1 MSHRSRFLL
10 TVSLSLF
17 ILCGLTLTSKRP
29 LVVSASA
36 QMEEVEVTDDLV
48 ITHNV
53 RLHPGVY
60 HLQDRNRDGIIKIE
74 EDGITL
80 DGSDVVIISD
90 DGSGN
95 PEGEGIG
102 IVMNKHNDLTL
113 SNFDIEGY
121 RYGVEIENAKNVL
134 IEQASVSG
142 SLYGVRIQS
151 AQNVLIQNSD
161 ISGNH
166 KDITS
171 CGLDIGLGEY
181 YGGGILFVN
190 VTDSVVRDN
199 TLTNQSTGLEM
210 IDSSGNQA
218 LNNLTSSGPAGNET
232 QQNSC
237 WGIRLQGST
246 DNLLRGNIA
255 DYVDRQRYL
264 RDPVICPC
272 DPCQQCPD
280 TCNPACCPTY
290 LDSGDSAGI
299 LLVSGS
305 NHNQIISNSMLYS
318 GDGFFIGNSYER
330 ASNNNYVYGN
340 DGSFSP
346 HNAFEATY
354 SDGNIFDRNFASH
367 SDYGFWLG
375 LSYNGH
381 VRRNEIMGNT
391 NNGIAIDR
399 GHDNEINHNFISRNN
414 APGIRLWADGGT
426 GSSNYDIHHNNIT
439 SNNIGLAV
447 ENTTGVSTYRN
458 QIRSNNNRNVQTTNV
473 SSPTDISHNNLP
485 CENSITATDN
495 LAYGKSATASVD
507 SGTAA
512 RAVDGIVFSEN
523 HAWSPGHVEAGQ
535 YWQVDLGNVYNI
547 SEIVLFPYYGNLHDF
562 PYSYHINVA
571 TDKNCSSWNATP
583 LVTELNRAH
592 RQETAYDFPST
603 PARCLRLVSDDVP
616 PREWI
621 QMSEFAVYA
630 DTGHYP
636 VDCRYAFDNTTTTSI
651 AAPRNW
657 WGTTDPAQ
665 IMQLILGQ
673 VTYTPF
679 LLEPIPASSGADGPH
694 LDGWATTTPLP
705 QAEAAPFLDN
715 GVIRGQQ
722 LIFYNNRVYVF
733 GGQKAGNALLQD
745 VSYNFIRPDG
755 TLRPNGWTS
764 ATPLPGAFYDHVVLR
779 VGNHVYLITG
789 AAGATA
795 VYYATLQADGSL
807 SAWTS
812 TEPLNP
818 SRQSFAAVAY
828 GNYIYAAGG
837 NSGGMRDFVKFTSVR
852 PDGSLNPWTET
863 TALPAAMQ
871 AHTLAAYDDYLYV
884 IAPSGQIHYASINS
898 DGTLGTW
905 TPTTALPQAMSSY
918 ATFEHDGSLY
928 VLGGNSTTVYYA
940 PIMNNGTL
948 GSWQT
953 TANLPEQ
960 LKGLRVG
967 ASDGY
972 VYVIGGYDGTTYRS
986 TVSYARLEVA
996 GGCDG
1001 GENLTAQ
1008 FTGGVNAVASALT
1021 YRGLDTVTV
1030 SGVGQASGGDYS
1042 DAFYIFADGN
1052 GNPITP
1058 WHPTGQYNWL
1068 LSING
1073 AHAEALIRDQH
1084 VPAYRLDHR
1093 YTFQIIAPAGGLT
1106 FGVGDAYTAD
1116 NTGRYVIGL
1125 CGGTP

>member
-1 MSHRSRFLL
+1 MSRRIRLL
-10 TVSLSLF
+10 FIVSLSLF
-17 ILCGLTLTSKRP
+17 IIFELTLDSRKP
-29 LVVSASA
+29 LLVSARA

-48 ITHNV
+48 ITHDV
-53 RLHPGVY
+53 RLIPGEY
-60 HLQDRNRDGIIKIE
+60 HLQDRNRDGIIQIDG
-74 EDGITL
+74 DGITV
-80 DGSDVVIISD
+80 DASGVVIISD

-102 IVMNKHNDLTL
+102 LVSNKHDDLTL
-113 SNFDIEGY
+113 LNFDIRGY
-121 RYGVEIENAKNVL
+121 RHGIEINSARNVL
-134 IEQASVSG
+134 LDNSSVSG

-151 AQNVLIQNSD
+151 AQNVLIQNSN

-190 VTDSVVRDN
+190 VTDSIVRDN
-199 TLTNQSTGLEM
+199 TLTNESTGLEM
-210 IDSSGNQA
+210 INCSRNQV
-218 LNNLTSSGPAGNET
+218 LNNMTSSGPAGNET

-264 RDPVICPC
+264 RDPLICPC
-272 DPCQQCPD
+272 NPCDCSQSCDPS
-280 TCNPACCPTY
+280 CCPVY

-305 NHNQIISNSMLYS
+305 NHNQVISNSMLYS
-318 GDGFFIGNSYER
+318 GDGFFIGNSFQR
-330 ASNNNYVYGN
+330 ASNDNYVYGN

-346 HNAFEATY
+346 HNAFEATF
-354 SDGNIFDRNFASH
+354 STGNIFDRNFANN

-375 LSYNGH
+375 LSDNSR
-381 VRRNEIMGNT
+381 VQRNLIAGNY
-391 NNGIAIDR
+391 NNGIAIEH
-399 GHDNEINHNFISRNN
+399 GHDNELNHNAISRNN
-414 APGIRLWADGGT
+414 GAGIRLWADGG
-426 GSSNYDIHHNNIT
+426 GNPSHDYHIHHNDIE
-439 SNNIGLAV
+439 SNNVGLAV
-447 ENTTGVSTYRN
+447 ENTAGVYASRN
-458 QIRSNNNRNVQTTNV
+458 QLRSNNSRNVQTTNV
-473 SSPTDISHNNLP
+473 SAPTDISHNNLQ
-485 CENSITATDN
+485 CENSVTASDN

-512 RAVDGIVFSEN
+512 RAVDGVVFSEN
-523 HAWSPGHVEAGQ
+523 HSWSPGHVEAGQ
-535 YWQVDLGNVYNI
+535 YWQVNLGDIYNI
-547 SEIVLFPYYGNLHDF
+547 SEIVIFPYYGNLHDF

-571 TDKNCSSWNATP
+571 TDKTCSAWSATP
-583 LVTELNRAH
+583 VVTELNRVH
-592 RQETAYDFPST
+592 RQETIYDFPQT
-603 PARCLRLVSDDVP
+603 PARCLRLVSDDP
-616 PREWI
+616 TREWI

-630 DTGHYP
+630 STGHYP
-636 VDCRYAFDNTTTTSI
+636 VDCRYAFDNTTTPSI
-651 AAPRNW
+651 SAPRNW
-657 WGTTDPAQ
+657 WGTTDTAQ

-679 LLEPIPASSGADGPH
+679 LLEPIPSSSGADGAR

-745 VSYNFIRPDG
+745 VYYNFIRPDG

-764 ATPLPGAFYDHVVLR
+764 ATPLPGAFYDQAVVR

-807 SAWTS
+807 GAWTATAS
-812 TEPLNP
+812 LNP

-828 GNYIYAAGG
+828 GKYIYAAGG
-837 NSGGMRDFVKFTSVR
+837 NSGGMRDFVKFTSVN
-852 PDGSLNPWTET
+852 PDGSLNAWADT
-863 TALPAAMQ
+863 TALPEAMQ
-871 AHTLAAYDDYLYV
+871 AHTLAAYDDFLYF
-884 IAPSGQIHYASINS
+884 IAPSGQIRFASINS
-898 DGTLGTW
+898 NDGTLGAWQT
-905 TPTTALPQAMSSY
+905 TTALPQALSSY

-940 PIMNNGTL
+940 TIMSDGTL
-948 GSWQT
+948 GAWQT
-953 TANLPEQ
+953 TAALPEQ
-960 LKGLRVG
+960 LRGLRVG

-972 VYVIGGYDGTTYRS
+972 VYAIGGFDGTTYRN
-986 TVSYARLEVA
+986 TVSYARLEVP

-1008 FTGGVNAVASALT
+1008 FNGGVYAVTSALT

-1052 GNPITP
+1052 GNPVTP

-1068 LSING
+1068 LTING
-1073 AHAEALIRDQH
+1073 AHPEDLIRDHQI
-1084 VPAYRLDHR
+1084 PAYRPDHR
-1093 YTFQIIAPAGGLT
+1093 YTFQIVAPAGALT
-1106 FGVGDAYTAD
+1106 FGVGDAYTPD
-1116 NTGRYVIGL
+1116 NTGSYAIGL